1 MTANSGLDQRQ
12 RHGTASI
19 LTTLLADQFVL
30 SSKALKGHWNV
41 LDPTFTDLPEF
52 LWRHHSSLHA
62 MMDSVAKRIRA
73 VGSNAPGTLTEFLNA
88 TALKEQPGIYTDAK
102 SMIAELRTDHEIIIR
117 RLRDDAKQCAECF
130 NDPGTADLLSFML
143 RQHEYLAW
151 MLRSLLRLHEN
162 PAKSGAMS
170 HQNAREGTLPIRV
183 VYNRS
188 A

>member
-1 MTANSGLDQRQ
+1 MTANSGLDQSQ
-12 RHGTASI
+12 RHGTTGI

-41 LDPTFTDLPEF
+41 AESTVTDLPEF
-52 LWRHHSSLHA
+52 LWKHHSSLHA

-88 TALKEQPGIYTDAK
+88 TALNEQPGIYADAE
-102 SMIAELRTDHEIIIR
+102 SVIAELLTDHEIIVR

-162 PAKSGAMS
+162 PAKSAAMP
-170 HQNAREGTLPIRV
+170 HEMAREGSLPIRV
-183 VYNRS
+183 VFTRS